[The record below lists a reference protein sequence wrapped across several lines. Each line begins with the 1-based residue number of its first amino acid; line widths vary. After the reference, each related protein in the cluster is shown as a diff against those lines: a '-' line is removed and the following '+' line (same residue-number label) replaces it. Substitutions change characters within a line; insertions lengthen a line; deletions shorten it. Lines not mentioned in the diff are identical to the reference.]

1 MSKLKKFFIVFGGL
15 WVLTGLALV
24 FAWYGP
30 LPKLDWT
37 VNRAFMKVLLE
48 SPEGLSSLRILEP
61 AGIRFHQDD
70 LDDASMEAGDRSLAQ
85 MNAIAAEIRSF
96 EGSDFNYQEALTYD
110 IVAWMLERLEAGAD
124 KWRFHGYPV
133 NQLFGIQSG
142 FPTFMESVHAVKD
155 ETDAANYITRLT
167 RVKLKFEQVL
177 EGLKHRESLKIIP
190 PTFVV
195 DKVLEEM
202 KGFIGAPVEENIL
215 YASLKTKLEESK
227 FSEDRQ
233 AFYLGEA
240 KTVIESSV
248 FDAYRILIDYFE
260 ALKPK
265 TDTRNGVWKLPE
277 GDEYYRFTLQMFT
290 TSEMSPDEIHATGV
304 AEVER
309 IQNEIL
315 EILKAEGYDTEKPVG
330 ELLKGLSEEERFLY
344 PETDEGRAQVLED
357 YRKIITE
364 ISTGLDDW
372 FSVQPQAGVEVERI
386 PEFKEKTSPGA
397 YYNGPAMD
405 GSRPGVFYA
414 NLYDLKATPKYDMR
428 TLAYHEAIPGH
439 HFQIAIAQEQEG
451 LPLIRRMA
459 PFTAYT
465 EGWALYSERVAWEA
479 GFQKDPY
486 DNIGRLRA
494 ELFRAVRLVVD
505 TGIHAKRWTREEAI
519 DYMSKM
525 TGNAESDVIAEIE
538 RYIVMP
544 GQACAYKVGM
554 MEIMAIRADAEK
566 RLGER
571 FDIKAFHDVVLRNG
585 AMPLAILRRVV
596 DDWVKEVEAQS

>member
-1 MSKLKKFFIVFGGL
+1 MSKIKKFFLVSGVLWGL
-15 WVLTGLALV
+15 TALALAY
-24 FAWYGP
+24 AWLGP

-37 VNRAFMKVLLE
+37 VNRAFIKVLLE
-48 SPEGLSSLRILEP
+48 SPESLSSLRILEP

-70 LDDASMEAGDRSLAQ
+70 LDDASMAAGDRGLEQ
-85 MNAIAAEIRSF
+85 MQEIAKEIRTF
-96 EGSDFNYQEALTYD
+96 EGSDFDYQEALTYD
-110 IVAWMLERLEAGAD
+110 IVVWMLKRLEAGAD
-124 KWRFHGYPV
+124 KWRFHSYPV

-142 FPTFMESVHAVKD
+142 FPTFMESVHAVND

-167 RVKLKFEQVL
+167 KVKLKFEQVL
-177 EGLKHRESLKIIP
+177 EGLKHRESLDIIP

-195 DKVLEEM
+195 EKVLEEM
-202 KGFIGAPVEENIL
+202 RGFIDAPLEDNIL
-215 YASLKTKLEESK
+215 YSSFAKKLEDAE
-227 FSEDRQ
+227 FSQKRQ
-233 AFYLGEA
+233 AFYLDEA
-240 KTVIESSV
+240 KGIIETTV
-248 FDAYRILIDYFE
+248 FDAYGLLIAYFE
-260 ALKPK
+260 ELKPK
-265 TDTRNGVWKLPE
+265 TDSKSGVWKLPD
-277 GDEYYRFTLQMFT
+277 GDEYYQFTLQMFT
-290 TSEMSPDEIHATGV
+290 TSEMSPDEIHATGL

-309 IQNEIL
+309 IQS
-315 EILKAEGYDTEKPVG
+315 EILKILKDEGYDESLPFG

-344 PETDEGRAQVLED
+344 PETDEGREQVLED
-357 YRKIITE
+357 YRAIIAE
-364 ISTGLDDW
+364 ISGGLDDW

-405 GSRPGVFYA
+405 GSRPGIFYA

-439 HFQIAIAQEQEG
+439 HFQIAIAQEQKG

-505 TGIHAKRWTREEAI
+505 TGIHAKRWSREEAI

-554 MEIMAIRADAEK
+554 MEMMAIRAAAET

-571 FDIKAFHDVVLRNG
+571 FDIREFHDVVLRNG

-596 DDWVKEVEAQS
+596 EDWINEVEAGT

>member
-1 MSKLKKFFIVFGGL
+1 MSKLKKFFIGVGGL
-15 WVLTGLALV
+15 AALSALGLV
-24 FAWYGP
+24 YGWYGP

-37 VNRAFMKVLLE
+37 VNRAFIKVLLE
-48 SPEGLSSLRILEP
+48 SPESLSSLRILEP
-61 AGIRFHQDD
+61 VGIRFHQDD
-70 LDDASMEAGDRSLAQ
+70 LDDASMESGDRSLAQ

-96 EGSDFNYQEALTYD
+96 EGSDFDYQEALTYD
-110 IVAWMLERLEAGAD
+110 IVAWMLKRLEAGAD

-142 FPTFMESVHAVKD
+142 FPTFMESVHAVND
-155 ETDAANYITRLT
+155 ETDAANYITRLSK
-167 RVKLKFEQVL
+167 VKLKFEQVL
-177 EGLKHRESLKIIP
+177 AGLKHRESLNIIP

-195 DKVLEEM
+195 EKVLEEM
-202 KGFIGAPVEENIL
+202 KGFIGGPVEENIL
-215 YASLKTKLEESK
+215 YASLKTKLKEAE
-227 FSEDRQ
+227 FSEERQ

-240 KTVIESSV
+240 KGTIETTV
-248 FDAYRILIDYFE
+248 FDAYGLLIAYFE
-260 ALKPK
+260 ELKPK
-265 TDTRNGVWKLPE
+265 TDSKSGVWKLPD
-277 GDEYYRFTLQMFT
+277 GDEYYRFTLEMFT
-290 TSEMSPDEIHATGV
+290 TSEMSPDEIHSTGIS
-304 AEVER
+304 EVER
-309 IQNEIL
+309 IQSEIL
-315 EILKAEGYDTEKPVG
+315 EILRGEGYDVERPIG
-330 ELLKGLSEEERFLY
+330 ELLKELSEEPRFLY
-344 PETDEGRAQVLED
+344 PETDEGREQVLED
-357 YRKIITE
+357 YRKIIAE

-372 FSVQPQAGVEVERI
+372 FSVQPKAGVEVERI
-386 PEFKEKTSPGA
+386 PGFKEKTSPGA
-397 YYNGPAMD
+397 YYNAPAMD
-405 GSRPGVFYA
+405 GSRPGIFYA

-439 HFQIAIAQEQEG
+439 HFQIAIAQELEG

-459 PFTAYT
+459 PFTAYA
-465 EGWALYSERVAWEA
+465 EGWALYAERVAWEA

-505 TGIHAKRWTREEAI
+505 TGLHAKRWTREEAI

-554 MEIMAIRADAEK
+554 MEMMSIRADAEK
-566 RLGER
+566 RLGDR

-596 DDWVKEVEAQS
+596 DDWVQDVEAKS